1 MTHTPEDLRFVEEY
15 CSLCIGHDAALGK
28 IAELI
33 TSTLRVGTVT
43 PAAAFKQRHCFFN
56 RVKPA
61 YPQIAAVQAVGPCP
75 LVSLVRKQGEPDL
88 RDGNPQPVMDED
100 GAI

>member
-61 YPQIAAVQAVGPCP
+61 YPQIAAVQSVGPTP
-75 LVSLVRKQGEPDL
+75 LVALGKNHGDAGLRGGE
-88 RDGNPQPVMDED
+88 RRRHMTHT
-100 GAI
+100 